1 MVKDRIFVILQG
13 LCSAGNNWGQS
24 VWQIILKLPPVIILI
39 NFLSTFDND
48 DKEKS
53 KNSIMSLSFSTLL
66 GSSFFLHYWV
76 SDDNRDKLIFK
87 ILIFKHNLICYSHM
101 NNLQSVQAVYNF
113 NLLYSFN
120 KLSMSPLAPF
130 QERSASL
137 ISCMPLFEK
146 TKSVYSTIKFSFYED
161 FVSSTRISS
170 IINSVG
176 KTNLWI
182 ITLLNLII
190 FQILWV
196 EWW

>member
-1 MVKDRIFVILQG
+1 
-13 LCSAGNNWGQS
+13 
-24 VWQIILKLPPVIILI
+24 
-39 NFLSTFDND
+39 
-48 DKEKS
+48 
-53 KNSIMSLSFSTLL
+53 
-66 GSSFFLHYWV
+66 
-76 SDDNRDKLIFK
+76 
-87 ILIFKHNLICYSHM
+87 M

-176 KTNLWI
+176 KTNL
-182 ITLLNLII
+182 
-190 FQILWV
+190 
-196 EWW
+196 